1 MNVSITYSPSC
12 LADFLAAVEAIKGL
26 DQKSFSV
33 SPPSDLS
40 CPVSKYLVKT
50 NASRYRR
57 TPEGCQLGLSNLQDL
72 EKRASLGD
80 PIAAECLGVENPN
93 LPQDTEESEK
103 DSIIET
109 FF

>member
-1 MNVSITYSPSC
+1 
-12 LADFLAAVEAIKGL
+12 
-26 DQKSFSV
+26 
-33 SPPSDLS
+33 
-40 CPVSKYLVKT
+40 
-50 NASRYRR
+50 
-57 TPEGCQLGLSNLQDL
+57 LGLSNLQDL

-93 LPQDTEESEK
+93 LPQDTGESEK